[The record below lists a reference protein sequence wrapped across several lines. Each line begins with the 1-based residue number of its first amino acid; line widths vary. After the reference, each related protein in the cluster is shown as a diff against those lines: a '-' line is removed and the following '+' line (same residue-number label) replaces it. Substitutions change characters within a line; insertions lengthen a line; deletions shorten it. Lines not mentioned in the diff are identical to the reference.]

1 MDTQTIQKF
10 SVIGVAVRTTN
21 ENKQAEQDIPALWG
35 KFMGGGVLQNIP
47 NKVDDTIYCVYT
59 DYDKDHTGAYTV
71 IIGCKVSSLDDIP
84 EGMSGKTIEAGNYI
98 KYVAKG
104 NMMQG
109 IVQDKWEEIWKE
121 SDLPRAYKADF
132 DVYDQAQNP
141 ENGEVAIFVSVKE

>member
-1 MDTQTIQKF
+1 MDTQTIQGF
-10 SVIGVAVRTTN
+10 NVIGVSARTTN
-21 ENKQAEQDIPALWG
+21 ENGQAEKDTPALWG
-35 KFMGGGVLQNIP
+35 KFMSEGVLQKIP

-59 DYDKDHTGAYTV
+59 DYEKDQTKPYTI

-84 EGMSGKTIEAGNYI
+84 EGMIGKAIEAGNYA

-109 IVQDKWEEIWKE
+109 IVQNKWEEIGKD
-121 SDLPRAYKADF
+121 SSLPRAYKADF

-141 ENGEVAIFVSVKE
+141 ENGEVDIFVSVK